1 VRPTSRSIVRIGF
14 ALFVLSACAKVGP
27 STDTGDGTGS
37 AGTGTSGGAGSV
49 SAGAGMAGTRGS
61 PYGPAGAIG
70 AAGAGAGGAG
80 DSNCGLQ
87 SFDLVRKPA
96 EVLLLLDRS
105 ASMQD
110 APSGATATTSK
121 WDLVVPAVSQ
131 VITATNS
138 ALSWGFKTFPEG
150 EGAECAVGSVTPKI
164 DVPIADGNAA
174 MVTAAI
180 MATGP
185 MGNGTPTSD
194 AVNAAVA
201 YLKMRPA
208 DHPRYILLATDG
220 EPSCPTPSTTARTD
234 AVNAISAAATAGF
247 HTFVVGVATSKA
259 SATMVLNQMAVAG
272 LEPRPDLNPAAT
284 RYYLANT
291 KDELV
296 SSLEVITG
304 QIPNCL
310 FPLATPPPD
319 PDNIAVKVSA
329 MKAPKDTTHQNGW
342 DYAAADHSAV
352 VVYGSWCTMIQ
363 TSAANM
369 VQIIYGCPDIIIP

>member
-1 VRPTSRSIVRIGF
+1 VKPTSRSIVRV
-14 ALFVLSACAKVGP
+14 AFVIFCFSACARV
-27 STDTGDGTGS
+27 
-37 AGTGTSGGAGSV
+37 GTGTGN
-49 SAGAGMAGTRGS
+49 GT
-61 PYGPAGAIG
+61 G
-70 AAGAGAGGAG
+70 AAGSSTSGDAGSPATGAGGATGSPLGFAGATAPTTGAGGAG
-80 DSNCGLQ
+80 GAADSNCGLQ
-87 SFDLVRKPA
+87 SFDLMRKPA

-110 APSGATATTSK
+110 PPSGATATTSK
-121 WDLVVPAVSQ
+121 WDLVVPAVSE
-131 VITATNS
+131 VITATNT

-150 EGAECAVGSVTPKI
+150 EGSECAAGSVTAKI
-164 DVPIADGNAA
+164 DVPIADANAA
-174 MVTAAI
+174 MVTAAV

-185 MGNGTPTSD
+185 MGNGTPTAD
-194 AVNAAVA
+194 AVNAAVV
-201 YLKMRPA
+201 YLKTRPA

-234 AVNAISAAATAGF
+234 AVTAITAAATAGF
-247 HTFVVGVATSKA
+247 HTFVVGVATTKA
-259 SATMVLNQMAVAG
+259 SATMVLNEMAVAG

-284 RYYLANT
+284 RFYLANT
-291 KDELV
+291 KDDLV
-296 SSLEVITG
+296 TSLKVITG

-329 MKAPKDTTHQNGW
+329 VKAPKDPTHQNGW

-352 VVYGSWCTMIQ
+352 AVYGSWCTMIQ